1 LGHAGGVS
9 SVESMEWENESGSP
23 GDLWRSVLGSIRE
36 QVSPKQFDMW
46 FKSTRASVVCEGQ
59 VEILVP
65 SDHARDWL
73 ERRFTPLVQA
83 AVSKVTRWVNP
94 EIRFVHAQPS
104 EKGGPEKANL
114 TRVEAPAEKPAE
126 KAIQHADAGLVINR
140 NYTFD
145 NFVVGPHNE
154 IAVAAARSIVHHD
167 VRHYNPLFIYGNVGL
182 GKTHLLQAICH
193 GLLSRP
199 RPPKIVYVSCELFIN
214 QFISAIEKG
223 QLDAFRGRYRQTE
236 VLVIDDV
243 HFIANKDR
251 SQEEFFHTFNDLHQ
265 RDRQI
270 ILSSDSPPLE
280 IPTLSERL
288 VSRFKQGM
296 VCQLESPLYE
306 TRLQMAKAKATQLGT
321 ALPDDVLD
329 FIARTVQT
337 NVRDLHGAVTRVI
350 GVSSLKNIPVSL
362 ALARQTLGDILPE
375 HRRRTTLDDIV
386 SAVTDHFG
394 MRRAEL
400 QSKRRT
406 KALTEPRQMCMFLAR
421 KLTNLSLEEIG
432 VFFGGRDHSTVL
444 YGAERVSSRLLSDIE
459 FKKVVEG
466 LAHKLGGSITRDSN
480 GAGG

>member
-1 LGHAGGVS
+1 
-9 SVESMEWENESGSP
+9 MELEYQPAAN
-23 GDLWRSVLGSIRE
+23 LWRTALGSIRD
-36 QVSPKQFDMW
+36 QVSQKQFDIW
-46 FKSTRASVVCEGQ
+46 FRNTRPGRMREGY
-59 VEILVP
+59 VEVLVP
-65 SDHARDWL
+65 SAHVREWL
-73 ERRFTPLVQA
+73 ERKYTGLVQA
-83 AVSKVTRWVNP
+83 AVSQTSGWNNP
-94 EIRFVHAQPS
+94 EVRFVLDDTHSGAKA
-104 EKGGPEKANL
+104 EKEPVR
-114 TRVEAPAEKPAE
+114 TPEKPAQKPPVE
-126 KAIQHADAGLVINR
+126 AGSPADAGLVINR

-154 IAVAAARSIVHHD
+154 IAVAAAKSIVSHD

-199 RPPKIVYVSCELFIN
+199 KPPRIVYVSCELFIN

-223 QLDAFRGRYRQTE
+223 QLDAFRGKYRQTE

-306 TRLQMAKAKATQLGT
+306 TRVQIAKAKAASLGSV
-321 ALPDDVLD
+321 LPDDVLD
-329 FIARTVQT
+329 FIAKHVQT

-350 GVSSLKNIPVSL
+350 GVSSLKNISVSL
-362 ALARQTLGDILPE
+362 QMAQQVLGDLLPE
-375 HRRRTTLDDIV
+375 RRKRITLDDIV
-386 SAVTDHFG
+386 SVVIDQFG
-394 MRRAEL
+394 LRRAEL
-400 QSKRRT
+400 Q
-406 KALTEPRQMCMFLAR
+406 
-421 KLTNLSLEEIG
+421 
-432 VFFGGRDHSTVL
+432 
-444 YGAERVSSRLLSDIE
+444 
-459 FKKVVEG
+459 
-466 LAHKLGGSITRDSN
+466 
-480 GAGG
+480 

>member
-1 LGHAGGVS
+1 MQREFDDADEV
-9 SVESMEWENESGSP
+9 
-23 GDLWRSVLGSIRE
+23 WRATLATVRE
-36 QVSPKQFDMW
+36 QVTAKQYEVW
-46 FKSTRASVVCEGQ
+46 FRNTRAGSVRGGRI
-59 VEILVP
+59 EILVP
-65 SDHARDWL
+65 SLHVRDFL
-73 ERRFTPLVQA
+73 ERNYTSLVKT
-83 AVSKVTRWVNP
+83 AVIQHTGWNDP
-94 EIRFVHAQPS
+94 QIRFVLDEP
-104 EKGGPEKANL
+104 KTGPKE
-114 TRVEAPAEKPAE
+114 EKPMARAAVHVAVE
-126 KAIQHADAGLVINR
+126 PSPTDTGLVLNKA
-140 NYTFD
+140 YTFE
-145 NFVVGPHNE
+145 NLVVGPHNE
-154 IAVAAARSIVHHD
+154 IAVAAARSIVQHD
-167 VRHYNPLFIYGNVGL
+167 VRNYNPLFIHGHVGL
-182 GKTHLLQAICH
+182 GKTHILQAICH

-199 RPPKIVYVSCELFIN
+199 RPPRIVYVSCELFIN

-223 QLDAFRGRYRQTE
+223 QLESFRGKYRQTE

-251 SQEEFFHTFNDLHQ
+251 SQEEFFHTFNELHQ

-306 TRLQMAKAKATQLGT
+306 TRIQIAKGKAAALG
-321 ALPDDVLD
+321 ASLPDDVLD
-329 FIARTVQT
+329 FIAKSVQT

-362 ALARQTLGDILPE
+362 PMAQQVLGDLLPE
-375 HRRRTTLDDIV
+375 RRRRIALDDIV

-394 MRRAEL
+394 LRRAEL

-444 YGAERVSSRLLSDIE
+444 YGAERVTTRIVHDLEL
-459 FKKVVEG
+459 KNVVEAI
-466 LAHKLGGSITRDSN
+466 AHKLGGTLSRD
-480 GAGG
+480 AGPRG

>member
-1 LGHAGGVS
+1 
-9 SVESMEWENESGSP
+9 MELEYQPAAN
-23 GDLWRSVLGSIRE
+23 LWRTALGRIRD
-36 QVSPKQFDMW
+36 QVSQKQFDIW
-46 FKSTRASVVCEGQ
+46 FRNTLPGRMREGY
-59 VEILVP
+59 VEVLVP
-65 SDHARDWL
+65 SVHVREWL
-73 ERRFTPLVQA
+73 EKKYTGLVQA
-83 AVSKVTRWVNP
+83 AVSQTSGWNDP
-94 EIRFVHAQPS
+94 EVRFVFDDTQVAKTES
-104 EKGGPEKANL
+104 EPVRPPEKTAQKP
-114 TRVEAPAEKPAE
+114 PAEAVST
-126 KAIQHADAGLVINR
+126 ADTGLVINR

-154 IAVAAARSIVHHD
+154 IAVAAAKSIVSHD

-199 RPPKIVYVSCELFIN
+199 KPPRIVYVSCELFIN

-223 QLDAFRGRYRQTE
+223 QLDAFRGKYRQTE

-306 TRLQMAKAKATQLGT
+306 TRIQIAKAKATQLG
-321 ALPDDVLD
+321 AHLPDDVLD
-329 FIARTVQT
+329 FIARSVQT

-362 ALARQTLGDILPE
+362 PMARQILGDLLPE

-421 KLTNLSLEEIG
+421 RLTNLSLEEIG

-444 YGAERVSSRLLSDIE
+444 YGAERVGSRISTDMEL
-459 FKKVVEG
+459 KKVIEG
-466 LAHKLGGSITRDSN
+466 LAHKLGGSITRDTSAP
-480 GAGG
+480 G

>member
-1 LGHAGGVS
+1 MELEYQSASRFWQSALGT
-9 SVESMEWENESGSP
+9 
-23 GDLWRSVLGSIRE
+23 IRE
-36 QVSPKQFDMW
+36 RISPKQFEIW
-46 FKSTRASVVCEGQ
+46 FRNTRAGRMREGH
-59 VEILVP
+59 VEVLVP
-65 SDHARDWL
+65 SVHVRDWL
-73 ERRFTPLVQA
+73 ERKYTALVQA
-83 AVSKVTRWVNP
+83 AVTQSTGWSDP
-94 EIRFVHAQPS
+94 EVRFVFDDTKSGTQQEKEPPKAPAQP
-104 EKGGPEKANL
+104 A
-114 TRVEAPAEKPAE
+114 RAPAPHEASG
-126 KAIQHADAGLVINR
+126 ADAGLVINR
-140 NYTFD
+140 SYTFD

-154 IAVAAARSIVHHD
+154 IAVAAARSIVQTD

-193 GLLSRP
+193 GLLSRA

-223 QLDAFRGRYRQTE
+223 QLDAFRGKYRQTE

-306 TRLQMAKAKATQLGT
+306 TRIQIARAKAAQLG
-321 ALPDDVLD
+321 AILPDEVLD
-329 FIARTVQT
+329 FIAKSVQT

-362 ALARQTLGDILPE
+362 AMARQVLGDLLPE

-386 SAVTDHFG
+386 SVVTDHFG

-444 YGAERVSSRLLSDIE
+444 YGAERVAVRLNQDLE
-459 FKKVVEG
+459 LKKVVEG
-466 LAHKLGGSITRDSN
+466 LAHKLGGTIARES
-480 GAGG
+480 GAVS

>member
-1 LGHAGGVS
+1 
-9 SVESMEWENESGSP
+9 MELEYQSAA
-23 GDLWRSVLGSIRE
+23 DVWRTALETIRE
-36 QVSPKQFDMW
+36 QVPEKQFEAW
-46 FKSTRASVVCEGQ
+46 FRNTRAGSMREGHL
-59 VEILVP
+59 EILVP
-65 SDHARDWL
+65 TVNVRDWL
-73 ERRFTPLVQA
+73 ERKYTALVQA
-83 AVSKVTRWVNP
+83 AVSQASGWNEP
-94 EIRFVHAQPS
+94 EVRFVSDGTAA
-104 EKGGPEKANL
+104 GPKQEREPARAPAPKPPP
-114 TRVEAPAEKPAE
+114 VEAAM
-126 KAIQHADAGLVINR
+126 ADAGLVINR
-140 NYTFD
+140 SYTFD

-154 IAVAAARSIVHHD
+154 IAVAAAKSIVQHD

-193 GLLSRP
+193 GLLVRQ
-199 RPPKIVYVSCELFIN
+199 RPPRIVYVSCELFIN

-223 QLDAFRGRYRQTE
+223 QLDAFRGKYRQTE

-306 TRLQMAKAKATQLGT
+306 TRIQIARAKATQLGT
-321 ALPDDVLD
+321 TLPDDVLD
-329 FIARTVQT
+329 FIARSVQT

-362 ALARQTLGDILPE
+362 AMARQILGDILPE

-444 YGAERVSSRLLSDIE
+444 YGAERVGFRINQDMEL
-459 FKKVVEG
+459 KKVIEG
-466 LAHKLGGSITRDSN
+466 LAHKLGGTIARDTTTP
-480 GAGG
+480 G